1 MPLITGT
8 SYVASIDWQ
17 AAELRVY
24 IRAAANCFPSGRPTT
39 QFFFLAM
46 VLCRSEIH
54 LFLFPPRAI
63 AYSSFQTARTRR
75 RRKGRLSF
83 SFPPRRDDNCSL
95 QTSAGSK
102 LRDITSFPL
111 FSSIAVIEI
120 QKEPRTSRTTRTT
133 SLQGCTSGDVLFQSP
148 CAVLLPA
155 DAAGREQ
162 KGMREPGRSV
172 RGRESIASE
181 RAKNTGWPRIY
192 FTE

>member
-1 MPLITGT
+1 MMQPKTN
-8 SYVASIDWQ
+8 SNSI
-17 AAELRVY
+17 
-24 IRAAANCFPSGRPTT
+24 
-39 QFFFLAM
+39 FFLAM

-75 RRKGRLSF
+75 EEKDGCLSLFLLEETTIAPSRR
-83 SFPPRRDDNCSL
+83 L
-95 QTSAGSK
+95 QAVSSRH

-155 DAAGREQ
+155 HAAGREQ

>member
-1 MPLITGT
+1 MKPKTN
-8 SYVASIDWQ
+8 SNSI
-17 AAELRVY
+17 
-24 IRAAANCFPSGRPTT
+24 
-39 QFFFLAM
+39 FFLAM

-63 AYSSFQTARTRR
+63 AYSTFQTSRTRR
-75 RRKGRLSF
+75 RKKGRLSF
-83 SFPPRRDDNCSL
+83 SFPPRRNGNCSRRL
-95 QTSAGSK
+95 QAVSSRH